1 MHRKQQQLRL
11 ELMEEDSD
19 SFQHTCKAISM
30 PDLQNMCV
38 MPRLPS
44 PSEQSCHSHQSSEYS
59 LSENGSGPL
68 SSHPPP
74 THSHWLDSQADNRI
88 LQQQP
93 LSIQLGQATKHQ
105 DKLPTTTLLCT
116 TTATFQSQALPAFM
130 PSQKQERSILTQ
142 SLSPTVASAWLLGA
156 VSKPTALLAR
166 STVMSSPI
174 VQGMQAAGH
183 VGQQLPTTK
192 RYQPAHQPYQPVP
205 PPVATMYGSMQAA
218 TQIPYQS
225 TYAPALYPAHK
236 LPATQ
241 QPVAQHPVVMPQQSS
256 YGPLNWSV
264 APSPYTQSAVPQQTA
279 YQSLPVLLAQYA
291 YQPAQYQQAIY
302 NQRTNRRSTS
312 RRSTNSRSTNS
323 RSTNSRSTNRAIY
336 NQRTSRRSTS
346 RRSTNRAIYNRRTNC
361 SLAHRLS
368 QPIN

>member
-1 MHRKQQQLRL
+1 
-11 ELMEEDSD
+11 
-19 SFQHTCKAISM
+19 M

-38 MPRLPS
+38 VPRLPS

-74 THSHWLDSQADNRI
+74 THSNWLDSQADNRI

-130 PSQKQERSILTQ
+130 PSQKQERS
-142 SLSPTVASAWLLGA
+142 S
-156 VSKPTALLAR
+156 R
-166 STVMSSPI
+166 SRW
-174 VQGMQAAGH
+174 
-183 VGQQLPTTK
+183 PTTADNYK
-192 RYQPAHQPYQPVP
+192 VPAIPACASSCGNHVWQHAGGNTNPISGYDDDICSKSIVPAAPVQPPYQP
-205 PPVATMYGSMQAA
+205 Q
-218 TQIPYQS
+218 
-225 TYAPALYPAHK
+225 YAPALYEAHQ

-256 YGPLNWSV
+256 YGPHNWSV

-279 YQSLPVLLAQYA
+279 YQSLPVLPAQYA
-291 YQPAQYQQAIY
+291 YQPAYQPPHYQPPQYQPPQYQQGHLQPAY
-302 NQRTNRRSTS
+302 QTPQ
-312 RRSTNSRSTNS
+312 
-323 RSTNSRSTNRAIY
+323 Y
-336 NQRTSRRSTS
+336 QPPQ
-346 RRSTNRAIYNRRTNC
+346 YQQGH
-361 SLAHRLS
+361 LQPAHRLS